1 VVVIK
6 KLRAMLLLLTA
17 AALTPVPHKKRI
29 AAMRRILLRLL
40 ERSSSSS
47 SSASWPK
54 GSSMATISTLGALES
69 LALTVMMIGRR
80 VSEFIDDLCR
90 GRCGNGVLVCFWK

>member
-47 SSASWPK
+47 SASWPK
-54 GSSMATISTLGALES
+54 GSSMATISTPGALES